1 MRIMATDILSQSDVL
16 AAVDPRVASLAARLH
31 DRPEMAAVFEQL
43 LNLDGPALA
52 RARRSIAK
60 AKVAPPSS
68 PEITIDFLK
77 LLGDL
82 PRELES
88 ARLRTRE
95 FMDREV
101 EPIANDYWE
110 RAEFPHHLIPEFA
123 SLDLLASIFPVAADG
138 TVRHD
143 SVAEGVLTMELAR
156 VDCSFATFLGVHAG
170 LAFGSIL
177 LCGSKE
183 QQEEWLP
190 RMRKW
195 EVIGAFGLT
204 EPDVGSG
211 VAGGITTTCRRDGDT
226 WIIDGEKRWIGNST
240 FGDFVVVWAR
250 DVADQQI
257 KGFIVETSAPGYSV
271 RKMEGKIAQR
281 TLQNGHL
288 TLDHVRVTEKNRLQ
302 RANGFKDVAR
312 VLGMT
317 RVGVAWIAVGCAAGA
332 YERALAY
339 AQRRTQ
345 FGRPLGSFQLIQSM
359 LAKMVGKLSSIQAVA
374 LQVSRLQNA
383 GQCEEHHSALAKQF
397 CAAQCREVVAL
408 ARESMGGN
416 GILLDHSVAR
426 FFADAEAIYSYE
438 GSNEINTLIVGRAL
452 TGHGAFV

>member
-1 MRIMATDILSQSDVL
+1 MATEILSQTEFL
-16 AAVDPRVASLAARLH
+16 TQLDPRVASVLAKLS
-31 DRPEMAAVFEQL
+31 DRPELSGVIEQL

-52 RARRSIAK
+52 RAKRSLAK
-60 AKVAPPSS
+60 AKVAAPAA
-68 PEITIDFLK
+68 PEIDVDFLG
-77 LLGDL
+77 LLRDL
-82 PRELES
+82 PKEVES
-88 ARLRTRE
+88 ARLRARE
-95 FMDREV
+95 FMEREV
-101 EPIANDYWE
+101 DPIANDYWE
-110 RAEFPHHLIPEFA
+110 RAEFPYHLIPEFA

-138 TVRHD
+138 TVKHD

-156 VDCSFATFLGVHAG
+156 VDCSFATFLGVHGG

-183 QQEEWLP
+183 QQDEWLP
-190 RMRKW
+190 KMRKW
-195 EVIGAFGLT
+195 EVLGAFGLT

-211 VAGGITTTCRRDGDT
+211 VAGGITTTCRRDGDI

-250 DVADQQI
+250 DVSDQQV
-257 KGFIVETSAPGYSV
+257 KGFIVETSLPGYSV

-281 TLQNGHL
+281 TLQNGHI
-288 TLDHVRVTEKNRLQ
+288 TLDHVRVTESNRLQ

-339 AQRRTQ
+339 TQRRTQ

-359 LAKMVGKLSSIQAVA
+359 LAKMVGKLSSMQAMA
-374 LQVSRLQNA
+374 L
-383 GQCEEHHSALAKQF
+383 
-397 CAAQCREVVAL
+397 
-408 ARESMGGN
+408 
-416 GILLDHSVAR
+416 
-426 FFADAEAIYSYE
+426 
-438 GSNEINTLIVGRAL
+438 
-452 TGHGAFV
+452 

>member
-1 MRIMATDILSQSDVL
+1 MATDILSQSDVF
-16 AAVDPRVASLAARLH
+16 AAVDPRIAAVAAQLS
-31 DRPEMAAVFEQL
+31 DRPELAGLVEQL
-43 LNLDGPALA
+43 LALDGPALA
-52 RARRSIAK
+52 RAKRSLSK
-60 AKVAPPSS
+60 AKVAAPAA
-68 PEITIDFLK
+68 PEIDVDFLK
-77 LLGDL
+77 LMRDL
-82 PRELES
+82 PAELES
-88 ARLRTRE
+88 ARLRARE

-101 EPIANDYWE
+101 EPIANEYWE
-110 RAEFPHHLIPEFA
+110 RAEFPYHLIPEFA
-123 SLDLLASIFPVAADG
+123 SLDLLSSIFPIAADG
-138 TVRHD
+138 SVKHD
-143 SVAEGVLTMELAR
+143 SVAEGILTMELAR
-156 VDCSFATFLGVHAG
+156 VDCSMATFLGVHGG

-177 LCGSKE
+177 LCGSPE

-195 EVIGAFGLT
+195 ELLGAFGLT

-211 VAGGITTTCRRDGDT
+211 VAGGITTTCRRDGDA

-250 DVADQQI
+250 DVADQQV
-257 KGFIVETSAPGYSV
+257 KGFIVETTLPGYSV
-271 RKMEGKIAQR
+271 KKMEGKIAQR
-281 TLQNGHL
+281 ILQNGHL
-288 TLDHVRVTEKNRLQ
+288 TLTRVRVLEKNRLQ

-359 LAKMVGKLSSIQAVA
+359 LAKMVGKLASMQALA

-383 GQCEEHHSALAKQF
+383 GLCEEHHSALAKQF

>member
-1 MRIMATDILSQSDVL
+1 MATEVL
-16 AAVDPRVASLAARLH
+16 TQAVPAASVDPRIADLVNKLH
-31 DRPEMAAVFEQL
+31 GRPELIGAIENL
-43 LNLDGPALA
+43 LQMDGPAIA
-52 RARRSIAK
+52 RARRSLAK
-60 AKVAPPSS
+60 AKVPAPSA
-68 PEITIDFLK
+68 PEIDVDFLR
-77 LLGDL
+77 LLRDL
-82 PRELES
+82 PPDLES
-88 ARLRTRE
+88 ARARARE
-95 FMDREV
+95 FMEREV
-101 EPIANDYWE
+101 DPIANDYWE
-110 RAEFPHHLIPEFA
+110 RAEFPYHLIPDFA
-123 SLDLLASIFPVAADG
+123 ALDLLGSIYPTAADG
-138 TVRHD
+138 TIRHD
-143 SVAEGVLTMELAR
+143 SVAEGILTMELAR
-156 VDCSFATFLGVHAG
+156 VDCSFATFLGVHGG

-177 LCGSKE
+177 LCGSPE
-183 QQEEWLP
+183 QQAEWLP

-195 EVIGAFGLT
+195 EVLGAFGLT

-211 VAGGITTTCRRDGDT
+211 VAGGITTTCRRDGDA
-226 WIIDGEKRWIGNST
+226 WVIDGEKRWIGNST

-250 DVADQQI
+250 DVADQQV
-257 KGFIVETSAPGYSV
+257 KGFIIETSSPGYSV

-281 TLQNGHL
+281 TLQNGHI
-288 TLDHVRVTEKNRLQ
+288 TLDHVRVSERNRLQ

-345 FGRPLGSFQLIQSM
+345 FGRPLGSFQLIQAM
-359 LAKMVGKLSSIQAVA
+359 LAKMVGKLSSMQAFA

-438 GSNEINTLIVGRAL
+438 GSNEINSLIVGRAL

>member
-1 MRIMATDILSQSDVL
+1 MATDILSQSDVL

-339 AQRRTQ
+339 TQRRTQ

-383 GQCEEHHSALAKQF
+383 GLCEEHHSALAKQF

>member
-1 MRIMATDILSQSDVL
+1 MATEILSHADVL
-16 AAVDPRVASLAARLH
+16 APLDPRIAAVAAQLN
-31 DRPEMAAVFEQL
+31 DRPELAGLIEQL
-43 LNLDGPALA
+43 LHLDGPALA
-52 RARRSIAK
+52 RAKRSIAK
-60 AKVAPPSS
+60 AKVSPPAA
-68 PEITIDFLK
+68 PEIDVDFLR
-77 LLGDL
+77 LLRDL
-82 PRELES
+82 PADVES
-88 ARLRTRE
+88 ARLRARE

-110 RAEFPHHLIPEFA
+110 RAEFPYHLIPEFA
-123 SLDLLASIFPVAADG
+123 SLDLLASIFPTDADG

-156 VDCSFATFLGVHAG
+156 VDCSFATFLGVHGG

-177 LCGSKE
+177 LCGSQE
-183 QQEEWLP
+183 QRDEWLP
-190 RMRKW
+190 RMRTW

-211 VAGGITTTCRRDGDT
+211 VAGGITTTCKRDGDA
-226 WIIDGEKRWIGNST
+226 WILSGEKRWIGNST

-250 DVADQQI
+250 DVADQQV
-257 KGFIVETSAPGYSV
+257 KGFIVETTLPGYSV

-281 TLQNGHL
+281 TLQNGHI
-288 TLDHVRVTEKNRLQ
+288 TLDRVRVEERNRLQ

-339 AQRRTQ
+339 TQRRTQ

-359 LAKMVGKLSSIQAVA
+359 LARMVGKLVSMQALA

-383 GQCEEHHSALAKQF
+383 GLCEEHHSALAKQF

>member
-1 MRIMATDILSQSDVL
+1 MATEILSHSDVL
-16 AAVDPRVASLAARLH
+16 TSLDPRVAAVVAKLS
-31 DRPEMAAVFEQL
+31 DRPELAGMLEQI
-43 LNLDGPALA
+43 LNMDGPALA
-52 RARRSIAK
+52 RAKRSLTK
-60 AKVAPPSS
+60 AKVASAPAA
-68 PEITIDFLK
+68 PEIDVDFLR
-77 LLGDL
+77 LLRDL
-82 PRELES
+82 PPEIES
-88 ARLRTRE
+88 ARLRARE
-95 FMDREV
+95 FMEREV

-110 RAEFPHHLIPEFA
+110 RAEFPYHLIPEFA
-123 SLDLLASIFPVAADG
+123 ALDLLASIYPTAPDG
-138 TVRHD
+138 SVRHD

-177 LCGSKE
+177 LCGSRE

-190 RMRKW
+190 RMRRW
-195 EVIGAFGLT
+195 ETLGAFGLT

-211 VAGGITTTCRRDGDT
+211 VAGGITTTCRRDGDS

-250 DVADQQI
+250 DVADQQV
-257 KGFIVETSAPGYSV
+257 KGFIVETSLPGYTV

-281 TLQNGHL
+281 TLQNGHI
-288 TLDHVRVTEKNRLQ
+288 TLDHVRVSERNRLQ

-317 RVGVAWIAVGCAAGA
+317 RVGVAWIAVGCATGA

-339 AQRRTQ
+339 TQRRSQ
-345 FGRPLGSFQLIQSM
+345 FGRPLGSFQLIQAM
-359 LAKMVGKLSSIQAVA
+359 LAKMVGKLSAMQAMA

-383 GQCEEHHSALAKQF
+383 GLCEEHHSALAKQF
-397 CAAQCREVVAL
+397 CAAHCREVVAL

>member
-1 MRIMATDILSQSDVL
+1 MQLMATEILSQTDL
-16 AAVDPRVASLAARLH
+16 LDPRVAAVANRLN
-31 DRPEMAAVFEQL
+31 DRPELAGVIEQL
-43 LNLDGPALA
+43 LNMDGPALA
-52 RARRSIAK
+52 RAKRSIAK
-60 AKVAPPSS
+60 ARVTAPAS
-68 PEITIDFLK
+68 PEIDIDFLR
-77 LLGDL
+77 LLRDL
-82 PRELES
+82 PKDIES
-88 ARLRTRE
+88 ARLRARE

-101 EPIANDYWE
+101 DPIANDYWE
-110 RAEFPHHLIPEFA
+110 RAEFPYHLIPAFA
-123 SLDLLASIFPVAADG
+123 SLDLLASIYPVAADG
-138 TVRHD
+138 SVRHD

-190 RMRKW
+190 RMRRW

-211 VAGGITTTCRRDGDT
+211 VAGGITTTCRRDGDV
-226 WIIDGEKRWIGNST
+226 WILDGEKRWIGNST

-250 DVADQQI
+250 DVADQQV
-257 KGFIVETSAPGYSV
+257 KGFIVETSATGYSV
-271 RKMEGKIAQR
+271 RKMDGKIAQR
-281 TLQNGHL
+281 TLQNGHI
-288 TLDHVRVTEKNRLQ
+288 TLDHVRINERNRLQ

-312 VLGMT
+312 VLAMT

-339 AQRRTQ
+339 TQRRTQ

-359 LAKMVGKLSSIQAVA
+359 LAKMVAKLASMQALA

-438 GSNEINTLIVGRAL
+438 GSNEINTLIIGRAL